1 MCSLKNKLVKESLY
15 IGRLVRKLFWKSK
28 RSLIT
33 QTVVL
38 MMMRARINRKSTESE
53 SGLDV

>member
-38 MMMRARINRKSTESE
+38 MMMRARINRKSTESD